1 MSPGLKRLPAYFY
14 RLDSGREPVRE
25 WLKGLEPED
34 RRAIGE
40 DISLLRLNWFF
51 PNPIQRIRG
60 STSHRQ
66 RRPPLRPAVSPL
78 IWTAVGQ
85 NRQFESRR
93 LVSCPSAL
101 DRRNKPA
108 IGRHRTDCFGSSFR
122 DRTVF
127 AGEQTS
133 RQRLEARQFLG
144 GDPAIPGAHTI
155 RRADRDLLG
164 FERLSSW
171 NLIPVHRWPRDFT
184 T

>member
-1 MSPGLKRLPAYFY
+1 LVSDWSSDVCSSDL
-14 RLDSGREPVRE
+14 
-25 WLKGLEPED
+25 
-34 RRAIGE
+34 
-40 DISLLRLNWFF
+40 LNWFF

-66 RRPPLRPAVSPL
+66 RRPPLGPAVSPL

-85 NRQFESRR
+85 NRQFEARR
-93 LVSCPSAL
+93 LVSCPSVL

-155 RRADRDLLG
+155 RRAD
-164 FERLSSW
+164 
-171 NLIPVHRWPRDFT
+171 
-184 T
+184 